1 MQLKNYHTGRSNMAL
16 KKTYDF
22 TVNNIFNRYDK
33 INNPL
38 RIILALTVRDELRY
52 GEHIFMQLNDA
63 VKRDYDE
70 IVVLDDGSRDGT
82 WDILQDYARKY
93 NNIRIKRNEVN
104 SILAKGENRWI
115 TLIRECEK
123 YHPTWIHFRACDQ
136 LHSKLFNEKMREIV
150 TYFHEHGAWLI
161 KIPLVHL
168 WRSEGWF
175 RYDDVWL
182 QDYMDHSRRQLWRF
196 YKDYEY
202 KPNRTIAALH
212 LGGHL
217 PNKIS
222 PYNITPTYN
231 INSYFKQTSSKQ
243 HWRIVVL
250 HYGHTTHEKKEV
262 KFRLTMEAASKGVS
276 YGCPSPN
283 SMPHPRYWLRYNGY
297 KGFHEFNL
305 HLRKIPQIWF
315 DRPVNYAVPEIKSFY
330 KVIAEYRLDR
340 AKEYQALF
348 EANKDKIPIIVK
360 E

>member
-1 MQLKNYHTGRSNMAL
+1 MTL

-22 TVNNIFNRYDK
+22 TVKNIFNRYDK
-33 INNPL
+33 INGKL
-38 RIILALTVRDELRY
+38 RIILALTVRDEIKY
-52 GEHIFMQLNDA
+52 GRHIFMQLDDA
-63 VKRDYDE
+63 VRRDYDE

-82 WDILQDYARKY
+82 WDVLQEYARKY
-93 NNIRIKRNEVN
+93 NHIHIKRNEIN

-182 QDYMDHSRRQLWRF
+182 QDYVNHSRRQLWRF

-202 KPNRTIAALH
+202 NPNRTIAAFH

-231 INSYFKQTSSKQ
+231 INSYFNQTSPKH

-262 KFRLTMEAASKGVS
+262 KFRLTMEAASNGIS
-276 YGCPSPN
+276 YGCPPPDD
-283 SMPHPRYWLRYNGY
+283 MPHPKYWLRYNGY

-315 DRPVNYAVPEIKSFY
+315 DRPVNYAMPEIKSFY
-330 KVIAEYRLDR
+330 KVIAEYRVDR
-340 AKEYQALF
+340 AQEYQSLF
-348 EANKDKIPIIVK
+348 EMNKDKIPIIV
-360 E
+360 EE